1 MEGETYIGNPEWK
14 ETNNIVNLVEE
25 EHEYGMSSYR
35 IEINPEFV
43 QECYIHDQAW
53 DEEFKKYVARDYP
66 YTMSPQTTR
75 LIASASTELKKEMH
89 NVGFDVE
96 SWIRLSE
103 SEPYVMGVLRRV
115 MITDTIEPIIG
126 YTDEMALYLA
136 DLKAESPDQLL
147 HIRSF
152 FSGASVADK
161 SLIARLY
168 QMGVSANL
176 LATDLSAD
184 SIAVG
189 ALNFEV
195 WNQMLPEQDRYEIHM
210 VNGDVPQELL
220 DRDRTII
227 LQVGDAITTSKRDS
241 LNSTTYDALIID
253 NGLQYIDAGSTK
265 EILSNVL
272 QNKGDRGLYIGTLGL
287 DSDIRVEIS
296 PITHAKE
303 ISKVLFL
310 GKDLVKEYEK
320 SYFLNPPYGYRH
332 NYEFK
337 VGKDNQILIT
347 RVYSEGTARMY
358 TWLAKLLKS
367 NKSMFGEV
375 MKAAKSATDL
385 SKANVEVETTP
396 FDYHQAM
403 LKAIKENQM
412 EYIVHEKPLNYEDF
426 GWEKVE
432 GKEDIYSN
440 GKEEIDGG
448 TMMRIC
454 KEKDPVV
461 LRISRILVK

>member
-1 MEGETYIGNPEWK
+1 MIDFFV
-14 ETNNIVNLVEE
+14 NI
-25 EHEYGMSSYR
+25 
-35 IEINPEFV
+35 
-43 QECYIHDQAW
+43 
-53 DEEFKKYVARDYP
+53 
-66 YTMSPQTTR
+66 
-75 LIASASTELKKEMH
+75 
-89 NVGFDVE
+89 VGFDLD

-115 MITDTIEPIIG
+115 MVTDTIEPIIG
-126 YTDEMALYLA
+126 YTDEMALHLA
-136 DLKAESPDQLL
+136 DLKAESPDELL

-195 WNQMLPEQDRYEIHM
+195 WNQMLPEQDRYEIHI

-227 LQVGDAITTSKRDS
+227 LQVGDAITTSKRDA
-241 LNSTTYDALIID
+241 LNPTKYDALIID
-253 NGLQYIDAGSTK
+253 NGLQYIDTGSTK
-265 EILSNVL
+265 EIISNVL

-296 PITHAKE
+296 PFTHAKE
-303 ISKVLFL
+303 IIKVLL
-310 GKDLVKEYEK
+310 GQNLVDEYEK
-320 SYFLNPPYGYRH
+320 SYFPYPPYGYRH
-332 NYEFK
+332 NYAFK

-358 TWLAKLLKS
+358 MWLTQLLKR
-367 NKSMFGEV
+367 NRTMFGEV

-396 FDYHQAM
+396 FDYHTAM
-403 LKAIKENQM
+403 LKSIEENGM

-426 GWEKVE
+426 GWEKVT

-461 LRISRILVK
+461 LRISRIWVK